1 MSSQFI
7 TGAISVVLSG
17 FVVVA
22 TRAFH
27 PVPVGWIAFGIGIA
41 ILIVTVLAQLDR
53 LRGATQRVLDAS
65 TVAVAGLMMAFGF
78 AASGRSVTWLSFA
91 FSLGV
96 VGLAFAGLTL
106 HEISNWRAA
115 HQLRELRWLPQP
127 RSTSGATGRP
137 DSIAA

>member
-1 MSSQFI
+1 MSSQYI
-7 TGAISVVLSG
+7 TGVISVILGG

-27 PVPVGWIAFGIGIA
+27 PVPVGWIAFGVAIA
-41 ILIVTVLAQLDR
+41 IIAVAVLAQLDR
-53 LRGATQRVLDAS
+53 SRGAIQRALDAA

-78 AASGRSVTWLSFA
+78 AASGRAVIWLSFA

-106 HEISNWRAA
+106 HEISNWRFA
-115 HQLRELRWLPQP
+115 HQLGALRWLPQE
-127 RSTSGATGRP
+127 RSVSDATRRP
-137 DSIAA
+137 DSLAA

>member
-7 TGAISVVLSG
+7 TGAISVVLGG

-27 PVPVGWIAFGIGIA
+27 PVPVGWIAFGIAVA
-41 ILIVTVLAQLDR
+41 IVIVAVLAQLDR
-53 LRGATQRVLDAS
+53 NRGSVQRALDAS

-78 AASGRSVTWLSFA
+78 AASGRTVIWLSFA

-106 HEISNWRAA
+106 HEISDWRAA
-115 HQLRELRWLPQP
+115 HQLRELRWLPQWP
-127 RSTSGATGRP
+127 STSRATGQR
-137 DSIAA
+137 DRIAA